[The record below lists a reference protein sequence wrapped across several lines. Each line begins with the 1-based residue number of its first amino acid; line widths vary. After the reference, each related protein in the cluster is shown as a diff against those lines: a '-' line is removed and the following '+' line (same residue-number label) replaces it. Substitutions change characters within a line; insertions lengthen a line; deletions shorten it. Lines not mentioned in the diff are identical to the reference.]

1 MRNRRR
7 LFPSFSSFNLVAAVC
22 LTVLAFALP
31 AHADDAPAKRE
42 VPNPTLFD
50 VPSSGYEP
58 IKGQPFFLLSDA
70 SYGTDQEALVRLEA
84 PGREYKDELARYGG
98 ADILVYRVPQPLDFL
113 KAQKNL
119 HRIDVKANYTGEGLA
134 NTLAYLWDNWT
145 RQARRAWQRVLS
157 FATRSKAVE
166 TAPQFS
172 MGDQMI
178 APTRFANNPQYAPL
192 KGYELLGRFRYP
204 IWDAKPIAPPKDVKL
219 EGSSSEWA
227 PKNVGNVM
235 IPVGKL
241 PAGLYIVEA
250 VIGAYRAHTLLFV
263 SDTVAVTKGTSQ
275 GMMVWTAER
284 KSGKPVSGAAV
295 SWTDGVGV
303 LASGT
308 TESDGTAD
316 LRHVSPERSY
326 LIGSDRAGG
335 VFISGNFYYDSE
347 IYNTKLYAFTDRPL
361 YRPGDEVR
369 VKFIGRNFKNAT
381 ESTVPAA
388 GDIKLEVIDP
398 NGAPVA
404 TSTTRLAGETGADTR
419 FTLPANAPAGGYTL
433 RFDYNGGTYGGAF
446 HVAEYIKP
454 HFDVNLSLDKASYGT
469 GEAVKGKISLRYPD
483 GKPVKEGRVSVSL
496 RAQQVTMVEGEL
508 RYAGLFPVKL
518 EQQEL
523 TTDGDGNATLSLPAA
538 KEPSRYVVTVFAND
552 GAAYRVK
559 VTRELLVARGATPY
573 KLATTSNFTTPGQD
587 VSFNLTP
594 LPAVDGARGATA
606 PPAKWDLVRL
616 ETRTRTEGT
625 LSPDAKGNA
634 TFPVKFDQPGSY
646 TLSVR
651 DAAGNLL
658 AASSHWVA
666 GDGVQTVPG
675 NIEMVF
681 DRDRYQIGD
690 TAEALITFPLPV
702 DDALLTLERDKVERH
717 ALLSG
722 AGDWLSLKKVTPT
735 QYRARIKIGPDFAPN
750 MTFSVL
756 YVRDGD
762 MVFQNAGIVVTQP
775 TLDLTVRA
783 DKAVYAPGE
792 TVTLDLTSAL
802 AGKPVP
808 ANLTVS
814 VVDEM
819 VYVLQPEVA
828 PSIVDFFYHPRRNS
842 VRTTSSQSFISYDLA
857 LASLPGKPGGTY
869 GRHNERGVKVLERPR
884 RDEQDTAAWQANL
897 VTGADGRARMTFTM
911 PDSLARWRITVR
923 AVSTTGASDGI
934 VGQRTASI
942 RSDKALYLKWTG
954 PQRFRE
960 SDQPRLDMVAFNQ
973 TDKDITADWIVSGAG
988 LNINQR
994 VTLKR
999 GANYLRAPVTALQP
1013 GVVNAELKQD
1023 KEGDR
1028 VSDRLQTTVKLDATG
1043 WLADRENVVPL
1054 TQLQGTRLPLGLP
1067 ADARDVRLR
1076 VVGNTASQF
1085 ARVADD
1091 LIEYPYGCAEQ
1102 TASRLIPLALA
1113 QQSLAATGARLG
1125 DSGPAGTQGVDA
1137 LLRTQRQR
1145 LALLAGTNGTFG
1157 WWGELTT
1164 SSALITSYAYYADW
1178 LASRSVGISLP
1189 ADNWKQ
1195 VLEAYKRTSQNEPLL
1210 HRALALWFANE
1221 MGLPVATP
1229 LSGVANEL
1237 TPNNPKAAKA
1247 PADAEPA
1254 AGDSLIF
1261 VAPDSTRGRQVATV
1275 LTAQLMRQVGQPV
1288 PEALVSADVAAR
1300 AALASD
1306 TSPLVQS
1313 LLLMGAGRSAADP
1326 APLLARASA
1335 AMPTMDRAVAL
1346 VWLQKGLGGLQGAN
1360 VAAIQ
1365 PAVSAG
1371 GWQATRSPVGVPT
1384 WRWTGAQVPAALDL
1398 ATSPSDVTTQSAIVS
1413 YRSRA
1418 PEASKLPITVER
1430 KLYRLEPIDTPAPKE
1445 DPKAPK
1451 QPRADAATANA
1462 ATANAGITFQAEPV
1476 KPGDTLDSNAL
1487 YVDEIVL
1494 TPRQGTYRYG
1504 LVEVPL
1510 PPGAEVEATTWGIQI
1525 NGLKGEPNEGNGPQ
1539 PFERKAAYEMGQ
1551 LSYNQPLPV
1560 LERPTVL
1567 RQLVRFSLPGR
1578 FALPPARYFRM
1589 YQPEAKA
1596 LQGDGKTASYPFKVE

>member
-1 MRNRRR
+1 MRNRW
-7 LFPSFSSFNLVAAVC
+7 LSNLVAVVC
-22 LTVLAFALP
+22 LAALAVAVP
-31 AHADDAPAKRE
+31 VRADEAAAARDK
-42 VPNPTLFD
+42 PNPTLAE
-50 VPSSGYEP
+50 VPASGYVP
-58 IKGQPFFLLSDA
+58 FTGQPFFLLSDA
-70 SYGTDQEALVRLEA
+70 SYGTDQEAMVRLEA

-166 TAPQFS
+166 AAPQFS
-172 MGDQMI
+172 MGDQMA
-178 APTRFANNPQYAPL
+178 APTRFSNPPQYAPL

-204 IWDAKPIAPPKDVKL
+204 IWEAKPIAPPKDVKL
-219 EGSSSEWA
+219 EGSSSEWM
-227 PKNVGNVM
+227 PQNVGNVM

-284 KSGKPVSGAAV
+284 KSGKPVAGSAV

-308 TESDGTAD
+308 TQADGTAE
-316 LRHVSPERSY
+316 LRHVAPERSY
-326 LIGSDRAGG
+326 VLGVDRAGG
-335 VFISGNFYYDSE
+335 VFISENFYYDSE

-361 YRPGDEVR
+361 YRPGDDVR
-369 VKFIGRNFKNAT
+369 VKFIGRNFRSAT
-381 ESTVPAA
+381 ESTAPAA
-388 GDIKLEVIDP
+388 GDIKLDVIDP
-398 NGAPVA
+398 TGAPVA
-404 TSTTRLAGETGADTR
+404 TTTTRLSGETGADAR
-419 FTLPANAPAGGYTL
+419 FTLPSNAQAGGYTL
-433 RFDYNGGTYGGAF
+433 RFDYGGSTYGGAF
-446 HVAEYIKP
+446 RVAEYIKP
-454 HFDVNLSLDKASYGT
+454 HFDVNLSLDKAGYGT
-469 GEAVKGKISLRYPD
+469 GEAIKGKISLRYPD
-483 GKPVKEGRVSVSL
+483 GKPVKDGKVSVSL

-508 RYAGLFPVKL
+508 QYAGLFPVKL

-523 TTDGDGNATLSLPAA
+523 TTDGDGNAALTLPAA

-573 KLATTSNFTTPGQD
+573 RLSTAANFTTPGQS
-587 VSFNLTP
+587 VSFNLQP
-594 LPAVDGARGATA
+594 LPAVDGVRGASA
-606 PPAKWDLVRL
+606 PPAKWELVRL
-616 ETRTRTEGT
+616 ESRTRTEGA
-625 LSPDAKGNA
+625 LQPDAKGSA
-634 TFPVKFDQPGSY
+634 TFPVRFDQPGSY

-675 NIEMVF
+675 NIEIVF

-690 TAEALITFPLPV
+690 TAEALITFPQPV

-722 AGDWLSLKKVTPT
+722 GGDWLALQRVTPS
-735 QYRARIKIGPDFAPN
+735 QYRARIKIGAEFSPN
-750 MTFSVL
+750 MTFSAL
-756 YVRDGD
+756 TVRDGD

-775 TLDLTVRA
+775 ALDLTVRA

-792 TVTLDLTSAL
+792 TVTLDLSSAL

-857 LASLPGKPGGTY
+857 LSSLPGKPGGTY

-884 RDEQDTAAWQANL
+884 RDEQDTAAWVANL
-897 VTGADGRARMTFTM
+897 QTGADGRARMTFTM
-911 PDSLARWRITVR
+911 PDSLARWRVTVR
-923 AVSTTGASDGI
+923 AVSTTGAADGI

-954 PQRFRE
+954 PSRFRE

-999 GANYLRAPVTALQP
+999 GANYLHAPVTALQP

-1023 KEGDR
+1023 DK

-1043 WLADRENVVPL
+1043 WLADRESIVPL

-1113 QQSLAATGARLG
+1113 QQSLAATGARLPDG
-1125 DSGPAGTQGVDA
+1125 NPAGTQGVDA

-1157 WWGELTT
+1157 WWGELTS

-1178 LASRSVGISLP
+1178 LASRAVGISLP

-1229 LSGVANEL
+1229 LSGVAAEL
-1237 TPNNPKAAKA
+1237 ARNAKA

-1254 AGDSLIF
+1254 PGDSLIF
-1261 VAPDSTRGRQVATV
+1261 VAPDSPRGRQVAAI

-1288 PEALVSADVAAR
+1288 PEALVSADIAAR
-1300 AALASD
+1300 TALAND

-1313 LLLMGAGRSAADP
+1313 LLLMGGGRSAADP
-1326 APLLARASA
+1326 APLLARAST

-1365 PAVSAG
+1365 PALSAG
-1371 GWQATRSPVGVPT
+1371 GWQAARSTVGVPT
-1384 WRWTGAQVPAALDL
+1384 WRWAGAQPPAALDL
-1398 ATSPSDVTTQSAIVS
+1398 ASTPSDVTTQSAIVS

-1418 PEASKLPITVER
+1418 PEASRLPITVER
-1430 KLYRLEPIDTPAPKE
+1430 KLYRLEPVDAAAPK
-1445 DPKAPK
+1445 DDAKAPK
-1451 QPRADAATANA
+1451 RAAADV
-1462 ATANAGITFQAEPV
+1462 TANAGITFKARPV

-1487 YVDEIVL
+1487 YVDEVVL

-1525 NGLKGEPNEGNGPQ
+1525 DGLKGEPNEGNGPQ
-1539 PFERKAAYEMGQ
+1539 PFERRAAYEMGQ
-1551 LSYNQPLPV
+1551 LSYNQPVPT
-1560 LERPTVL
+1560 LERPTAL

-1596 LQGDGKTASYPFKVE
+1596 LQGDGKAASYPFKVE